1 MNTTHAAEYPIRHR
15 LFEVLM
21 QWRWAVLI
29 AVALVT
35 ALAAWGAAGIRIATV
50 FSDLL
55 PAHHPYVEVNNRF
68 ARTFGGSNVVSIML
82 SVEEGDIFR
91 PELLERVQRIS
102 RGLVDV
108 EAVDPFQIN
117 SLTSRKAKN
126 IRSSTEGLSI
136 VPLMYPDLPTSD
148 AELVEAREAVL
159 RSPLIYGPMV
169 SHDLRATLIT
179 VDFFDQDMDYGNVFA
194 QIEALVAPERADGIR
209 IAVTGDPVLFGWIR
223 HFLGETLMILL
234 ATIALLAALLLLV
247 MRTWYGTLLPLLS
260 GLISA
265 LWSLGAARW
274 LGMHLDPLA
283 IVVAFLITGRA
294 ISNSVQMISRFDAEY
309 RLHGGDRRR
318 AAQEAFIH
326 LFKPSMLSVIADAG
340 CVLAV
345 MLTPIPLLKAIAI
358 IGAIWLTTLIVSVI
372 VTIPLLLSGIPGA
385 GRPLHRLN
393 LDGALDRILSA
404 CGRATTSRHG
414 WAIVLAFLVAFGF
427 SGWYATGLTIGDANP
442 GSPILWQDSVYNQDA
457 AAINS
462 TFAGADRMFLVT
474 DAGEQDAIK
483 RPEVL
488 ADMAMLQRY
497 MEAQPEIGGSLSFSD
512 VLPVIRKGLYEGNPR
527 YEQLGRDAIENG
539 ELTYMVEA
547 GSDPGDMDRFMD
559 PEGRYGSI
567 TLFFRD
573 HQGNTIRT
581 AVHRLKNYLDEGN
594 FESAQVLLAGGAV
607 GMVAA
612 VNEVILAGQ
621 IEAIAV
627 GLLIVILCSAVAYGS
642 LRSGLFFMV
651 PVLLSNTMTFSFMTW
666 KGIGM
671 SINTL
676 PVVALGIGLGV
687 DYAFYVVDGVSEELK
702 RNGGNLGAAV
712 RHSLMG
718 AGRGVL
724 ITGVTLIGSAFIW
737 MFSSLRLQAEMGI
750 LIAVWLTIS
759 VVSALLLM
767 PALIMLLKPAF
778 IVGTDEGANDETW
791 REGHVYSR

>member
-1 MNTTHAAEYPIRHR
+1 MTTTHAAEYPIRHR
-15 LFEVLM
+15 LFQMLM
-21 QWRWAVLI
+21 QRRRAVI
-29 AVALVT
+29 VAVALVT
-35 ALAAWGAAGIRIATV
+35 ALAAWGASGIRIATV

-55 PAHHPYVEVNNRF
+55 PERHPYVEVNNQF
-68 ARTFGGSNVVSIML
+68 ARTFGGANVVSIML

-102 RGLVDV
+102 RTLVDV

-136 VPLMYPDLPTSD
+136 VPLMYPDLPTTA

-169 SHDLRATLIT
+169 SHDLRSTLIT
-179 VDFFDQDMDYGNVFA
+179 VDFFDQEIDYGNVFD
-194 QIEALVAPERADGIR
+194 QIEALVAPERTEGIR
-209 IAVTGDPVLFGWIR
+209 IAVAGDPVLFGWIR

-265 LWSLGAARW
+265 LWSLAAARW

-294 ISNSVQMISRFDAEY
+294 ISNSVQMISRFDAEC
-309 RLHGGDRRR
+309 RLHGGDQQR

-358 IGAIWLTTLIVSVI
+358 IGSIWLTTLIVSVI
-372 VTIPLLLSGIPGA
+372 ITIPLLLSVILGA
-385 GRPLHRLN
+385 DRPLHRLN
-393 LDGALDRILSA
+393 LDGVLDRILSA
-404 CGRATTSRHG
+404 CGRATTSQHS
-414 WAIVLAFLVAFGF
+414 WIIVAAFLVAFGL
-427 SGWYATGLTIGDANP
+427 SAWHATDLTIGDANP

-474 DAGEQDAIK
+474 DAGEPDAIK

-497 MEAQPEIGGSLSFSD
+497 MEAQPEVGGSLSFSD

-573 HQGNTIRT
+573 HQGDTIRT
-581 AVHRLKNYLDEGN
+581 AVHRLKNYLAEGN
-594 FESAQVLLAGGAV
+594 FESAQVLLAGGVV

-627 GLLIVILCSAVAYGS
+627 GLLIVILCSAVAYGA

-778 IVGTDEGANDETW
+778 IVGTDDGASNETW